1 MPMMT
6 KPAFGPRVA
15 IAYVTGGA
23 LLDVWVAVWYYFFTR
38 YESEP
43 PRYELFL
50 LTGLFLTGL
59 TFMLIGFYLGR
70 IGRAARKAEL
80 PPPEAEREEARI
92 QQTAAATPHP
102 VAPVGAAPLMAG
114 TPVAPGAAVVNPM
127 MPANA
132 APVAAPAPLS
142 GVAQPRH

>member
-6 KPAFGPRVA
+6 KPAFGPRAA

-38 YESEP
+38 HEPDP
-43 PRYELFL
+43 PRYELFM

-80 PPPEAEREEARI
+80 PPHEAEREEARI
-92 QQTAAATPHP
+92 QNTAAATPHP
-102 VAPVGAAPLMAG
+102 VDTAPPSQPVPLPPPPFSRRG
-114 TPVAPGAAVVNPM
+114 PSTRGR
-127 MPANA
+127 
-132 APVAAPAPLS
+132 S
-142 GVAQPRH
+142 C